1 MRMDTRIFPDL
12 ETLSVAAMD
21 EMMRII
27 SETVSLRGR
36 FTIALSGGHTPIRM
50 FQLWACKPYLN
61 ATPWDKV
68 YLFWGDERYV
78 PHDDERSNFR
88 LARDT
93 FISHVPIPARNV
105 RPMPTVSAPP
115 DKSAETYEK
124 ELREFFGPEPPQ
136 IDLQLQGVGAE
147 GHTASLFPDSP
158 ALSEKQR
165 WVLPVIP
172 PPEVNPAVDRITM
185 TPVVLNR
192 GRNTF
197 FLVSGEDKRSIIA
210 GLRAE
215 TSPQTSRFPAAR
227 IQPPGPVIWFLDRA
241 AAGQPAH

>member
-1 MRMDTRIFPDL
+1 MRMETRIFPDL
-12 ETLSVAAMD
+12 EAMSVAAMD
-21 EMMRII
+21 EMIRII

-50 FQLWACKPYLN
+50 FQLWAGQPYRDN
-61 ATPWDKV
+61 TPWDKV

-78 PHDDERSNFR
+78 PHQDERSNFR
-88 LARDT
+88 LARDS
-93 FISHVPIPARNV
+93 FISRVPIPARNV
-105 RPMPTVSAPP
+105 HPIPTGSAPA

-124 ELREFFGPEPPQ
+124 ELRDFFGPEAPQ

-147 GHTASLFPDSP
+147 GHTASLFPGSP
-158 ALSEKQR
+158 ALTEKR
-165 WVLPVIP
+165 AWVLPVMP
-172 PPEVNPAVDRITM
+172 PPEVSPPVERITM

-197 FLVSGEDKRSIIA
+197 FLVSGEDKRPIIA

-215 TSPQTSRFPAAR
+215 TSPQTSRYPAAH
-227 IQPPGPVIWFLDRA
+227 IQPPGPVLWFLDRA
-241 AAGQPAH
+241 AAG